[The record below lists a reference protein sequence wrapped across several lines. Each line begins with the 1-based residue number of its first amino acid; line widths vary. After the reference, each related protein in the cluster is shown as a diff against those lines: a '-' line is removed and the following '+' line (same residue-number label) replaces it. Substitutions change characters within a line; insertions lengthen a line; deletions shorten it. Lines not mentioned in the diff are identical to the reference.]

1 MVLKTCTAAEGR
13 YMAMIARLPC
23 VVCIRLGYDATGPVE
38 VHHVAENSGVRSNY
52 AVAALCSEHH
62 RGASGLHGMGTKAF
76 CALYRPPGEA
86 EWGLL
91 VWTAEELEKLLW
103 ATGKRLAA

>member
-1 MVLKTCTAAEGR
+1 MTAASAR
-13 YMAMIARLPC
+13 YISLIARLPC
-23 VVCIRLGYDATGPVE
+23 VVCVRLGYPSGPVE
-38 VHHVAENSGVRSNY
+38 VHHVAEGSGVRSDY

-62 RGASGLHGMGTKAF
+62 RGRAGLHGMGTKAF

-103 ATGKRLAA
+103 NTGRKIA